1 MSQKKYSLL
10 YPDINAPYRTLSA
23 VTMHDLGMDQICQKL
38 SAKEQEQNYI
48 RNVMSRMYAD
58 PAVTQYRCDIFEDVF
73 QQKKMRDDLMEILG
87 RISFLRDYGTFNRE
101 YDESASIWDLLH
113 RLDEINDYIQCVDA
127 LHTCLAD
134 SDIHSAGFLGLKAY
148 VEKIYADNGFA
159 ELKKDI
165 SELKVDTSQLKS
177 ITVGIN
183 LNDRFEADGIGLISV
198 NSKYFTR
205 SGILSNFYDHIASK
219 DRINGDTVWEK
230 NFKFQP
236 FDVNADGSRNTS
248 MQKAMDMS
256 GVRVGVVKLPEGDQA
271 KDVTRYTDRIV
282 NHMVSHM
289 VKRAREVL
297 NKYVSITITDMTDLI
312 PELIYYIKWAEY
324 IQKLQEKGFTF
335 AKSSVCKEGENAS
348 DPYRMQARGIYN
360 LKLAVFETEES
371 GNIVP
376 NDLDFDRNRRV
387 YILTGANR
395 GGKTTITQ
403 AVGQLFVLAQGGI
416 YIPGKAF
423 TFSPVTGIYTHFP
436 ADEDKTLDL
445 GRLGEECKRFKAIYE
460 EADSRSLLLLNESF
474 STTSF
479 EEGYYIAKDSVRA
492 ILHKGMRTIYN
503 THMHKLAFDV
513 EEMNEEQRK
522 AEHTEG
528 KAFSLIVHT
537 KGTERSYQI
546 EVAPPEGKSY
556 ASEIAQKYGVTYEML
571 VK

>member
-10 YPDINAPYRTLSA
+10 YPDINARYRTLSD
-23 VTMHDLGMDQICQKL
+23 VTMHDLGMDQLCKKL

-48 RNVMSRMYAD
+48 QNVMARIYAD
-58 PAVTQYRCDIFEDVF
+58 PAVTQYRCDIFEDVLR
-73 QQKKMRDDLMEILG
+73 QKKMRDDLMEILG
-87 RISFLRDYGTFNRE
+87 RISFLKDYGSFNRE
-101 YDESASIWDLLH
+101 YDEGASIWDLLH
-113 RLDEINDYIQCVDA
+113 RLDEINDYIRCVDA
-127 LHTCLAD
+127 LHTCLTD

-148 VEKIYADNGFA
+148 VEKIYADNGFT

-198 NSKYFTR
+198 NSKYFTK
-205 SGILSNFYDHIASK
+205 SGILSSFYDHIASK
-219 DRINGDTVWEK
+219 DRINDDTIWK
-230 NFKFQP
+230 RNFKFQP
-236 FDVNADGSRNTS
+236 FDVNADGVINTPV
-248 MQKAMDMS
+248 QKAMDT
-256 GVRVGVVKLPEGDQA
+256 GVMLPGSRSGVVKLPEGDQA

-289 VKRAREVL
+289 VKRVREVL

-324 IQKLQEKGFTF
+324 IQKLQE
-335 AKSSVCKEGENAS
+335 
-348 DPYRMQARGIYN
+348 
-360 LKLAVFETEES
+360 
-371 GNIVP
+371 
-376 NDLDFDRNRRV
+376 
-387 YILTGANR
+387 
-395 GGKTTITQ
+395 
-403 AVGQLFVLAQGGI
+403 QG
-416 YIPGKAF
+416 F

-460 EADSRSLLLLNESF
+460 EADSRSLLLMNESF

-513 EEMNEEQRK
+513 EEMNEEQQK
-522 AEHTEG
+522 AEYTEG
-528 KAFSLIVHT
+528 KAFSMIVHM